1 MKLPF
6 FPRKEKAPRP
16 LDKPVEADQ
25 QDADPG
31 MVEEGGVGIEEGAF
45 STEADSLPIAEEPE
59 KVGFFRRL
67 KRSLSGTRQGLVT
80 RIERILKGKGKI
92 DEGLLEE
99 LEEVLIGADLGVS
112 STLKIMGQLRDQVA
126 RGELGHPDQIREA
139 LRSSLEG
146 ILRRAE
152 GNLIV
157 DSFDPFVMMV
167 IGINGVGKT
176 TTIGKLAK
184 KLRDRGKG
192 VILAAGDTFRAAAAD
207 QLEIWSQRAQADL
220 IKHQSGADPAAVV
233 FDALQ
238 AAKARG
244 AQVVIADTAGRL
256 HTQTNLME
264 ELKKIKRVMARE
276 VPQAPHEVLLVL
288 DANTGQ
294 NSISQTHLFHQA
306 LGVTGLVLTKLD
318 GTAKGGVVF
327 NIVEEFGLPIRYIGI
342 GEGVNDLQEFDPEQ
356 FVAAIFEGPE
366 EDRD

>member
-6 FPRKEKAPRP
+6 FPRKEKAP
-16 LDKPVEADQ
+16 KSSEEPVEADP
-25 QDADPG
+25 QDTAPG
-31 MVEEGGVGIEEGAF
+31 AVEEGDVGAEE
-45 STEADSLPIAEEPE
+45 EALPKESASLLVAEEPE

-92 DEGLLEE
+92 DELLLEE

-112 STLKIMGQLRDQVA
+112 STLKIMGQLKEQVA
-126 RGELGHPDQIREA
+126 RGELRHPEQIREA

-146 ILRRAE
+146 MLRRAE
-152 GNLIV
+152 GKLSV

-167 IGINGVGKT
+167 IGVNGVGKT
-176 TTIGKLAK
+176 TTIGKLAR
-184 KLRDRGKG
+184 KLRDQGKE
-192 VILAAGDTFRAAAAD
+192 VVLAAADTFRAAAID

-220 IKHQSGADPAAVV
+220 IKHQPGADPAAVV

-238 AAKARG
+238 AARARR

-276 VPQAPHEVLLVL
+276 VPEAPHEVLLVL

-294 NSISQTHLFHQA
+294 NSISQARLFHQA

-318 GTAKGGVVF
+318 GTAKGGVVV

-342 GEGVNDLQEFDPEQ
+342 GEGVEDLQEFDPEQ

-366 EDRD
+366 EGKE